1 MDSFS
6 ANFLTLNQKIRL
18 ALSVLIIYWPIRVSV
33 NINALN
39 WAVLGH
45 NLPFLLVEGVL
56 TFGFLLGWVFLM
68 DELQGR
74 LTQRF
79 GQTDTGELRWPTQV
93 FTIVVAVGLA
103 LLFNNL
109 FGQLHRR
116 SERRLEREFPTL
128 GRAPDNPFDARPND
142 RGQRRRMNNG
152 LTIMALLSAFYLTAN
167 RRSTRRI
174 QQLQLQAERLEK
186 EAVQAQFDALK
197 NQVNP
202 HFLFN
207 SLSIL
212 SSLVDTD
219 AKLAGQFINRLSK
232 AYRYILEQRDNE
244 RVSLHTELDFIV
256 AYTFLLTIRFEDKL
270 FVTIEVPEAARAR
283 YAIAPLTLQLLVENA
298 VKHNR
303 LSEEAPL
310 RVSIAL
316 EGDYLRVANP
326 IQPRPAQEASTGIGL
341 QNIINRYRLL
351 TSRPVWVGEDD
362 GAFVVKLPLLNGERA
377 NE

>member
-1 MDSFS
+1 MDSVS
-6 ANFLTLNQKIRL
+6 TNYLTLNQKVRL
-18 ALSVLIIYWPIRVSV
+18 ALSVLVIYWPIRVSV
-33 NINALN
+33 NISALN
-39 WAVLGH
+39 WTVLGH
-45 NLPFLLVEGVL
+45 NLPFLALEGVL

-74 LTQRF
+74 LMSQF
-79 GQTDTGELRWPTQV
+79 GQTDTGDLKVPIQLLTL
-93 FTIVVAVGLA
+93 VVAVGLA

-116 SERRLEREFPTL
+116 SEQRLEREFPTL
-128 GRAPDNPFDARPND
+128 GRLPDAPFDGRSNNREQ
-142 RGQRRRMNNG
+142 RGRMNNG
-152 LTIMALLSAFYLTAN
+152 LTIMALLSAFYLTTN

-244 RVSLHTELDFIV
+244 RVNLRTELDFIA
-256 AYTFLLTIRFEDKL
+256 AYTFLLTIRFENKL
-270 FVTIEVPEAARAR
+270 FVTIEVPEAARDQ

-303 LSEEAPL
+303 LSEEEPL
-310 RVSIAL
+310 RVSIVL
-316 EGDYLRVANP
+316 ENDYLRVSNP
-326 IQPRPAQEASTGIGL
+326 IRPRPDREDSTGIGL
-341 QNIINRYRLL
+341 QNIINRYGLL
-351 TSRPVWVGEDD
+351 TSRTVWVGETD
-362 GAFVVKLPLLNGERA
+362 GAFVIKLPLL
-377 NE
+377 